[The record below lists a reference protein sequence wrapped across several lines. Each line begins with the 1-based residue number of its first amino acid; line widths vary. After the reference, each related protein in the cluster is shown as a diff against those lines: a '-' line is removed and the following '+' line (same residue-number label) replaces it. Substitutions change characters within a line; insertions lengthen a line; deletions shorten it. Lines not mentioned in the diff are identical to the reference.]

1 MLRSYLYP
9 IIKISLVTSLSFV
22 VLAATVLHPLAASAQ
37 DTTQSTIQDT
47 INNQVTNP
55 TSTDPTNSVPS
66 NLLNNPTNA
75 NSTILSSSDP
85 VPLAATTPSAS
96 LVISGNLAQT
106 TTAKVGEVAYR
117 SHAVTI
123 TAANITNYTLSIS
136 AANGSS
142 ANLQL
147 ENGPQ
152 TLTGAGTKTPALM
165 ADNTWGYNWST
176 STTPET
182 LSYQTMP
189 VYGKAKAIE
198 TATKETENLTK
209 NLTFAAKF
217 ASDITPGHYRTKVLL
232 SLVATPKVINSFG
245 VTTMQEMT
253 PTICNSVAV
262 GSSAQLTDARD
273 NKKYWITK
281 LKDNNCWMTQNLALD
296 LTNRTLTASNSNV
309 SANWTTSVNSALWAG
324 AGNYTRVNYYNPG
337 LFIANNHTSLT
348 NCESVAGLSGCTNA
362 GWTNVSNLT
371 PSTDPDFTGNTN
383 GNTYNAHYLSG
394 NYYTWYAATA
404 GTGNSTSSI
413 CPKGWQLPNTSG
425 NKSFTGLFTSYG
437 SQNGL
442 LYGAQDIRLS
452 PIYMVHPG
460 QVPSDTT
467 VARLIQ
473 AGTMGYYWLNAGSS
487 NMFIPVLNLYNTVTG
502 DSGIVDRGYMVRC
515 VLQ

>member
-37 DTTQSTIQDT
+37 DTTQSTIRDT

-75 NSTILSSSDP
+75 NSTILSSSGP
-85 VPLAATTPSAS
+85 VPLADTTPSAS

-209 NLTFAAKF
+209 NLTFAAKLLVILHQ
-217 ASDITPGHYRTKVLL
+217 DITEPKSYCRS
-232 SLVATPKVINSFG
+232 SLPRKSLIV
-245 VTTMQEMT
+245 
-253 PTICNSVAV
+253 
-262 GSSAQLTDARD
+262 
-273 NKKYWITK
+273 
-281 LKDNNCWMTQNLALD
+281 LAL
-296 LTNRTLTASNSNV
+296 
-309 SANWTTSVNSALWAG
+309 
-324 AGNYTRVNYYNPG
+324 
-337 LFIANNHTSLT
+337 
-348 NCESVAGLSGCTNA
+348 
-362 GWTNVSNLT
+362 
-371 PSTDPDFTGNTN
+371 
-383 GNTYNAHYLSG
+383 
-394 NYYTWYAATA
+394 
-404 GTGNSTSSI
+404 
-413 CPKGWQLPNTSG
+413 LPC
-425 NKSFTGLFTSYG
+425 KK
-437 SQNGL
+437 
-442 LYGAQDIRLS
+442 
-452 PIYMVHPG
+452 
-460 QVPSDTT
+460 
-467 VARLIQ
+467 
-473 AGTMGYYWLNAGSS
+473 
-487 NMFIPVLNLYNTVTG
+487 
-502 DSGIVDRGYMVRC
+502 
-515 VLQ
+515 